1 VQVSNRILGLAAQLL
16 LSLGLGFIVLG
27 LYLLWQTQIFDS
39 NAVRVTGTVV
49 SYREVSDGDQQRFR
63 PRVRFTAP
71 NGDITTFDGQMSTT
85 TKRFAVGAPVPVVYS
100 NAEPMKARIDSFTD
114 NWLAICIAGIVGFV
128 AAVAGFLIKRSV
140 RREAAKA

>member
-1 VQVSNRILGLAAQLL
+1 VQIALRILGLAARLL
-16 LSLGLGFIVLG
+16 LALGIGCIVLG

-49 SYREVSDGDQQRFR
+49 SSREVTDGDQPRYR

-71 NGDITTFDGQMSTT
+71 NGDIITFDGQMSTT
-85 TKRFAVGAPVPVVYS
+85 TKRFADGAPVPVVYP
-100 NAEPMKARIDSFTD
+100 AESPMKARIDSFAD
-114 NWLAICIAGIVGFV
+114 NWLGICIAGIVGLV
-128 AAVAGFLIKRSV
+128 AIVAGVLIRRSM

>member
-1 VQVSNRILGLAAQLL
+1 MQIAFRILGLAARLL
-16 LSLGLGFIVLG
+16 LALGMGCILLG

-71 NGDITTFDGQMSTT
+71 NGDIMTFDGQVSTA

-100 NAEPMKARIDSFTD
+100 SADPMKARIDSFAD
-114 NWLAICIAGIVGFV
+114 NWLGICIAGILGLV
-128 AAVAGFLIKRSV
+128 ALVAGVLIRRSM

>member
-1 VQVSNRILGLAAQLL
+1 VRVANRILGLAAQLL

-49 SYREVSDGDQQRFR
+49 SYREVSDGDQQRYR

-85 TKRFAVGAPVPVVYS
+85 TKRFEVGAPVPVVYS

-114 NWLAICIAGIVGFV
+114 NWLGICIAGIVGLV
-128 AAVAGFLIKRSV
+128 AAVAGMLIKRSV